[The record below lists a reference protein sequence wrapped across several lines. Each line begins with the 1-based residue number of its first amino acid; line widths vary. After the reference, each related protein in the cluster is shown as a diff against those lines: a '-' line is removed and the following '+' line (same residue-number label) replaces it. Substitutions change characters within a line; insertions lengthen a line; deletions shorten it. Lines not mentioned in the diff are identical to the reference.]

1 MTYHLPSTTT
11 DHGTAS
17 PELHTVFDDVSG
29 FEYRSLGTLFREAAQ
44 RAPEAI
50 ALECGELRLSYRE
63 MQAQVAACAASLRQ
77 LQLRPGDLVGVHL
90 ERSERYVIL
99 AMALMTS
106 GLVYLPLSVDLP
118 AERLRLMAQIAR
130 PALIV
135 SDADV
140 GVWEGVRQQAS
151 EALFAGG
158 TTSEVPDSADVAI
171 PPTAP
176 AYVIFTSG
184 STGQPKGVVI
194 HHEGF
199 VNRLLWARRYYGLDA
214 KDVIYGRTA
223 LSFDPSIQELVLPF
237 IAGCRLLV
245 ARSAALA
252 LPNHLIA
259 SLEASRATMLIVVP
273 SLLRQLL
280 QSPAF
285 ARCHALRHVVCCGE
299 PWGSDLITAFHRS
312 LPGADIY
319 NGYGPTETTIGT
331 LVYRP
336 ARGHDADFIPIG
348 RPISNVHIALLDESQ
363 RSVPRG
369 EVGELAIGGVCVGQ
383 GYIGNE
389 AATREKFR
397 TLPVAG
403 FGPVRFYLTGDLARE
418 LPDGNILFCGRKDN
432 QVKIHGVRVELE
444 EIETVLKQLTGVEDA
459 IVVKAGHDDGA
470 SLQAFIKVDAD
481 HFDAKA
487 LASHCRSRLNPQV
500 VPSLF
505 HRVDA
510 FPLLPNGKVD
520 RKGVAQ
526 LHRAPKAEGAP

>member
-1 MTYHLPSTTT
+1 MTLHTSPCPA
-11 DHGTAS
+11 DADVAS
-17 PELHTVFDDVSG
+17 PDIHTVFDDVSG

-44 RAPEAI
+44 GAPDAI
-50 ALECGELRLSYRE
+50 ALECGDLRLSYRE
-63 MQAQVAACAASLRQ
+63 MQVHVAACAAALRQ

-99 AMALMTS
+99 VMALMIS

-118 AERLRLMAQIAR
+118 PERLRLMARIAQ

-135 SDADV
+135 SDA
-140 GVWEGVRQQAS
+140 GAGLWEGLRQQS
-151 EALFAGG
+151 SDALFTA
-158 TTSEVPDSADVAI
+158 SAAPEAPALAI
-171 PPTAP
+171 PPSAP

-237 IAGCRLLV
+237 ISGSRLQV
-245 ARSAALA
+245 ARSVALA

-299 PWGSDLITAFHRS
+299 PWGPDLITAFHRC

-336 ARGHDADFIPIG
+336 ARGYGADFIPIG
-348 RPISNVHIALLDESQ
+348 RPISNVHVALLDESL
-363 RSVPRG
+363 RGVPKG
-369 EVGELAIGGVCVGQ
+369 QVGELAIGGVCVGQ
-383 GYIGNE
+383 GYVGNE
-389 AATREKFR
+389 AAVREKFR
-397 TLPVAG
+397 SLPVAG
-403 FGPVRFYLTGDLARE
+403 FGPMRFYLTGDLARE

-444 EIETVLKQLTGVEDA
+444 EIETVLKQLRGVEDA

-470 SLQAFIKVDAD
+470 SLQAFIKADAD
-481 HFDAKA
+481 RFDAKA
-487 LASHCRSRLNPQV
+487 LAAHCRSRLNPQV

-510 FPLLPNGKVD
+510 LPLLPNGKVD

-526 LHRAPKAEGAP
+526 LRAAPKAEGAP